1 MPDSRDRL
9 RLAVIRQSYTP
20 FGGAERFVERSLE
33 TLAARGV
40 ELTLLTRR
48 WPRGASRLFTPV
60 ILNPPYVGRLWRDRS
75 FARAVRAA
83 IATSDATLVQSHER
97 IDCCDI
103 YRAGDGLH
111 AVWLDERLA
120 NATAIERL
128 RVRASPYHRY
138 VLDAERRLFTSRRLR
153 AVICTS
159 QMVRDDIRERFG
171 LPVER
176 LPIIYNAID
185 GQEFSPRLS
194 AGRAATRASLRID
207 DDRVIFLIVGS
218 GYERKGVGRAIAA
231 LAGVPEPAHLV
242 VVGHDRNPARY
253 RALAK
258 RHRVAARVT
267 FAGPQANPKPFYGAA
282 DVFLL
287 PTLYDPLSNAVLEAL
302 ACGLPVI
309 TSTRCGAGELVAAH
323 RAGVVCG
330 ARDIGAIADAMHA
343 LLAQPVRERTAA
355 NALRAVSDLAP
366 DAMAAR
372 LVGLYQA
379 LLDNNRATMR

>member
-1 MPDSRDRL
+1 M
-9 RLAVIRQSYTP
+9 
-20 FGGAERFVERSLE
+20 
-33 TLAARGV
+33 
-40 ELTLLTRR
+40 
-48 WPRGASRLFTPV
+48 
-60 ILNPPYVGRLWRDRS
+60 ILNPPYIGRLWRDRS

-138 VLDAERRLFTSRRLR
+138 VLDAERRLFASRRLR

-159 QMVRDDIRERFG
+159 QMVQDDIRERFS
-171 LPVER
+171 LPVQR

-194 AGRAATRASLRID
+194 AGRGATRASLRID

-231 LAGVPEPAHLV
+231 LAGVSEPAHLV

-267 FAGPQANPKPFYGAA
+267 FAGPQENPKPFYGAA

-343 LLAQPVRERTAA
+343 LLAQPMRERAAA

-379 LLDNNRATMR
+379 LLDDNRATTR